1 MSNDSDNDP
10 SYRYSAPGLAAAHSI
25 ADAAAHGSP
34 KARRRA
40 LILVAVGIGV
50 PLAMVLLGLL
60 SVVIND

>member
-10 SYRYSAPGLAAAHSI
+10 SYRYSAPGLAAAQTI

-40 LILVAVGIGV
+40 RVLVVAALSFPVV
-50 PLAMVLLGLL
+50 MVVLSLLAAFL
-60 SVVIND
+60 NN

>member
-10 SYRYSAPGLAAAHSI
+10 SYRYSAPGLAAAHTI

-40 LILVAVGIGV
+40 RVLVVAALSFPVV
-50 PLAMVLLGLL
+50 MVVLSLLAAFL
-60 SVVIND
+60 NN

>member
-10 SYRYSAPGLAAAHSI
+10 SYRYTAPGLAAAHTI

-40 LILVAVGIGV
+40 RILAIAALAFVVALVVV
-50 PLAMVLLGLL
+50 PLLAAFLTT
-60 SVVIND
+60 